1 MSVKVATVMNEN
13 KETKTVKKYNSPMA
27 YIPIVA
33 GILLNYLGSKI
44 AAASGLPI
52 YIDNIGTVAAA
63 VLGGYLPGI
72 ITGVVNNIINY
83 ALDSVSIYYASISA
97 LIAVAAAYVYR
108 GVRKGSFMR
117 AVQMILLAAFIGG
130 ILGGIIT
137 WFLSGPTTDGI
148 NGDIYRWFMCHLGL
162 GSFYSHEFSAFLL
175 DLADKA
181 VTVAAALLIIKLVPE
196 KYRSKMWLSGW
207 KQKPLEDE
215 SVSRGIKIRDINVD
229 NRSLNNRI
237 TLMLVF
243 ATLSMAVI
251 VTGVS
256 SSLFRQYSREE
267 HLNTASGIAKL
278 AASVIDPEMVDTYI
292 KEGDSAEGYAD
303 VESRLLDIRESSPD
317 IEYVYVYQ
325 IREDGCHVVFDL
337 DTEDVEADEPGTVI
351 PFDESFD
358 ELIPDLLAGK
368 HIEPIETDD
377 TFGWLLTAYEPV
389 YDSSG
394 KCVCYAAADVMFR
407 DIEKYE
413 KDFAIRVVLLFLGF
427 FILILVTGLWLSRYN
442 IILPINSMASCA
454 GEFAFSDDSGDES
467 MAEENL
473 RRINEL
479 DIRTGDEVQRLYE
492 SFVKMT
498 ADSVEHMKD
507 IRKQGQSILRLQNGL
522 IMSLADMVEGRDSD
536 TGNHV
541 RKTAAYCR
549 IILEALKR
557 KGYYTDQ
564 LTDKFMYD
572 VERSAPLHDIGK
584 IAVSDVIL
592 NKPGKL
598 TEDEFEI
605 MKTHTTAGRELLDR
619 VIESVEGESYLHE
632 ARNLAGS
639 HHEKWNGMGYPDGL
653 AGEDIPLSA
662 RIMAIADVF
671 DALTS
676 KRVYKDP
683 MSYEK
688 AVNIIKNDAGTHFDP
703 KCVEAFLDS
712 LDEVKGVLDYYNALE
727 EGGITVRGNE
737 LDNPEDRNETIQA
750 KQDTRDNKD
759 E

>member
-1 MSVKVATVMNEN
+1 
-13 KETKTVKKYNSPMA
+13 
-27 YIPIVA
+27 
-33 GILLNYLGSKI
+33 
-44 AAASGLPI
+44 
-52 YIDNIGTVAAA
+52 
-63 VLGGYLPGI
+63 
-72 ITGVVNNIINY
+72 
-83 ALDSVSIYYASISA
+83 
-97 LIAVAAAYVYR
+97 
-108 GVRKGSFMR
+108 
-117 AVQMILLAAFIGG
+117 
-130 ILGGIIT
+130 
-137 WFLSGPTTDGI
+137 
-148 NGDIYRWFMCHLGL
+148 
-162 GSFYSHEFSAFLL
+162 
-175 DLADKA
+175 
-181 VTVAAALLIIKLVPE
+181 
-196 KYRSKMWLSGW
+196 
-207 KQKPLEDE
+207 
-215 SVSRGIKIRDINVD
+215 
-229 NRSLNNRI
+229 
-237 TLMLVF
+237 
-243 ATLSMAVI
+243 
-251 VTGVS
+251 
-256 SSLFRQYSREE
+256 
-267 HLNTASGIAKL
+267 
-278 AASVIDPEMVDTYI
+278 
-292 KEGDSAEGYAD
+292 
-303 VESRLLDIRESSPD
+303 
-317 IEYVYVYQ
+317 
-325 IREDGCHVVFDL
+325 
-337 DTEDVEADEPGTVI
+337 
-351 PFDESFD
+351 
-358 ELIPDLLAGK
+358 
-368 HIEPIETDD
+368 
-377 TFGWLLTAYEPV
+377 
-389 YDSSG
+389 
-394 KCVCYAAADVMFR
+394 
-407 DIEKYE
+407 
-413 KDFAIRVVLLFLGF
+413 
-427 FILILVTGLWLSRYN
+427 
-442 IILPINSMASCA
+442 MASCA
-454 GEFAFSDDSGDES
+454 GDFAFSDDSSDES

-473 RRINEL
+473 RHIQEL

-557 KGYYTDQ
+557 KGYYSDQ

-653 AGEDIPLSA
+653 SGEDIPLSA

-759 E
+759 K

>member
-1 MSVKVATVMNEN
+1 MSVKAATVMNEN
-13 KETKTVKKYNSPMA
+13 KETKTVKKYNSPVA

-44 AAASGLPI
+44 AAASGLPV

-83 ALDSVSIYYASISA
+83 ALDSISIYYASISA

-108 GVRKGSFMR
+108 GVRKGSLLRMI
-117 AVQMILLAAFIGG
+117 QLILLAAFIGG

-137 WFLSGPTTDGI
+137 WFLSGPATDGI
-148 NGDIYRWFMCHLGL
+148 NGDIYNWFMQHAGL
-162 GSFYSHEFSAFLL
+162 GSFYSHEFASFLI

-181 VTVAAALLIIKLVPE
+181 VTIVIALLIIKLVPD

-207 KQKPLEDE
+207 RQKPLEDE
-215 SVSRGIKIRDINVD
+215 SVSRGIKLKEINVD

-237 TLMLVF
+237 TLMLIF
-243 ATLSMAVI
+243 ASLSMAIV

-256 SSLFRQYSREE
+256 SSLFRQFTRAE
-267 HLNTASGIAKL
+267 HITTASGVARL

-292 KEGDSAEGYAD
+292 EEGDSAEGYAD
-303 VESRLLDIRESSPD
+303 VEKRLLNIRESYPD

-337 DTEDVEADEPGTVI
+337 DTEDLKGEEPGTVI
-351 PFDESFD
+351 PFDESF
-358 ELIPDLLAGK
+358 EENIPALLAGEP
-368 HIEPIETDD
+368 IEPIETND
-377 TFGWLLTAYEPV
+377 TYGWLLTAYEPV

-394 KCVCYAAADVMFR
+394 KCVCYAAADVMFK
-407 DIEKYE
+407 DIEDYE
-413 KDFAIRVVLLFLGF
+413 KNFAIRVVLLFLGF
-427 FILILVTGLWLSRYN
+427 FILILVIGLWLSRYN
-442 IILPINSMASCA
+442 IILPIKSMTSCA
-454 GEFAFSDDSGDES
+454 SDFAYSDDSSDES

-473 RRINEL
+473 RRIQEL

-507 IRKQGQSILRLQNGL
+507 IRKQNQSILRLQNGL